1 MTAMRER
8 LRAVAPGAMRVG
20 LLALLAFL
28 AFLALFVPV
37 AYGLAGS
44 GLGYAAGG
52 ATASPWLEAGR
63 PGRQAGQAIEL
74 LADAASHGLDPQ
86 DYGVPALR
94 EAWRAAQGDGA
105 GARAATPLAAQAE
118 SFAHALDDAM
128 HRYLADLHDGRVAPA
143 AVQARHPLPARPPFD
158 AAAALRDAVAA
169 GDLPG
174 AVRRAAPALAQYDR
188 LREALARY
196 RTLVGHPAWA
206 QPLAPLP
213 LQPNGRARALEP
225 GRPWVGLPVLAARLQ
240 ALGDLGA
247 QAHPVPGP
255 DIHDEVLVAAV
266 QRFQMRH
273 GLEPDGVVGRASWA
287 ALQVAPAARVRQLE
301 LALERLRWTPLVDAP
316 RRIVVNVPEFVLRA
330 YEVRDG
336 RVQVRATMKVIVG
349 RALETRTPLIHG
361 ELRTIEF
368 QPFWNVPPSIA
379 RKELVPRLRRGG
391 GTAYWAHQGFEFV
404 GGNGAPVATLDTAR
418 LDAVMA
424 GGMRI
429 RQRPGPHNAL
439 GDIKFVF
446 PNHQSIYL
454 HHTPATALFERARR
468 DFSHG
473 CIRVEQPVALAL
485 FALQGLPG
493 WDEAR
498 VRRAMESDP
507 PSTVALAQPV
517 PVLIAYGTALVKA
530 AQVHFF
536 DDVYGHDRALDEA
549 LRRRGNRAVA
559 AAPGGFAQNSRP

>member
-1 MTAMRER
+1 
-8 LRAVAPGAMRVG
+8 LLSLFCV
-20 LLALLAFL
+20 LALS
-28 AFLALFVPV
+28 ALFAVFALFAPC
-37 AYGLAGS
+37 AAATPAHGGAGLAGP
-44 GLGYAAGG
+44 GP
-52 ATASPWLEAGR
+52 ATAASAANPWLEAGR
-63 PGRQAGQAIEL
+63 PGPQAAQAIEL
-74 LADAASHGLDPQ
+74 LADAASHGLDPL

-94 EAWRAAQGDGA
+94 EAWVAAQGA
-105 GARAATPLAAQAE
+105 GARAEAPATATADRLAR
-118 SFAHALDDAM
+118 ALDDAM
-128 HRYLADLHDGRVAPA
+128 RRYLADLHDGRVAPA
-143 AVQARHPLPARPPFD
+143 AVNLLHPLPERPPFD
-158 AAAALRDAVAA
+158 AAAALREALAA
-169 GDLPG
+169 RDLPA
-174 AVRRAAPALAQYDR
+174 AVRRAAPALAQYER

-196 RTLVGHPAWA
+196 RTLAGHRAWA
-206 QPLAPLP
+206 QPLPALP
-213 LQPNGRARALEP
+213 LQAQGRARKPALEP
-225 GRPWVGLPVLAARLQ
+225 GQPWAGLPMLAARLQ
-240 ALGDLGA
+240 ALGDLGDRGQPA
-247 QAHPVPGP
+247 PDPGAL
-255 DIHDEVLVAAV
+255 DDTLVAAV
-266 QRFQMRH
+266 QQFQARH
-273 GLEPDGVVGRASWA
+273 GLAPDGVVGRATWT

-330 YEVRDG
+330 YEVHGG

-361 ELRTIEF
+361 EMRTIEF

-379 RKELVPRLRRGG
+379 RKELVPRLRRSGG
-391 GTAYWAHQGFEFV
+391 AAYWAREGFEFV
-404 GGNGAPVATLDTAR
+404 GGGGAPDATLDAAR
-418 LDAVMA
+418 LDAVMV
-424 GGMRI
+424 GRMRI

-446 PNHQSIYL
+446 PNRESIFL

-507 PSTVALAQPV
+507 PSTVAMAQPV

-530 AQVHFF
+530 GQVHFF
-536 DDVYGHDRALDEA
+536 DDIYGHDRALDEA
-549 LRRRGNRAVA
+549 LRRRAVQPA
-559 AAPGGFAQNSRP
+559 GAAPAGSAQSPRP